1 MRLTRY
7 FAERPF
13 TVGKRDTLYHPVK
26 TDVPLRQRLRFL
38 EQDLRFAIRPRG
50 G

>member
-1 MRLTRY
+1 
-7 FAERPF
+7 
-13 TVGKRDTLYHPVK
+13 VK

-50 G
+50 PLNDIPLQTLFIALFVWLGAT